1 MGAPWTRGIA
11 EAEAVIDEVS
21 LFLRDLP
28 AGTTDPVTA
37 GRCRRALARAKS
49 SRDGPST
56 RMEILQGVRE
66 DLKALGFK
74 ERGAL
79 P

>member
-11 EAEAVIDEVS
+11 EVEAATEAIS

-28 AGTTDPVTA
+28 PTSDPVKA
-37 GRCRRALARAKS
+37 GRCRRALARAKI
-49 SRDGPST
+49 SRDAPFAKL
-56 RMEILQGVRE
+56 EILQGVRE

>member
-1 MGAPWTRGIA
+1 MGAPWNQGVSEA
-11 EAEAVIDEVS
+11 EAEIAEVS

-28 AGTTDPVTA
+28 PTPKA

>member
-11 EAEAVIDEVS
+11 EAEARIAEVS
-21 LFLRDLP
+21 LFLMSLP
-28 AGTTDPVTA
+28 DSVDPVKA

-49 SRDGPST
+49 GRDAPFAKL
-56 RMEILQGVRE
+56 EILQGVRE
-66 DLKALGFK
+66 DLKALGYQ
-74 ERGAL
+74 GAL

>member
-1 MGAPWTRGIA
+1 MSSPWNREIA
-11 EAEAVIDEVS
+11 AIENAVQEASAA
-21 LFLRDLP
+21 LKDLP
-28 AGTTDPVTA
+28 FTPEI
-37 GRCRRALARAKS
+37 GRCRRALARA
-49 SRDGPST
+49 RDRNLLPAA